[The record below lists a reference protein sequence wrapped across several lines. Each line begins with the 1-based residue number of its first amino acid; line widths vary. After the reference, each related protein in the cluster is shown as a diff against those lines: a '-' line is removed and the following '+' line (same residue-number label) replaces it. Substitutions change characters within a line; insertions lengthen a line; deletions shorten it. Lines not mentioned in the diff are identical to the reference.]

1 MCVLICAYAPAA
13 CLHCRPARRPRRPFI
28 PQVPELH
35 VPLAGVFR
43 AHGHTVIA
51 SAMAPLRGADTLVY
65 GSCDALRSFVDRHTA
80 VVTPIVEELGRK
92 LGMGCGGQN
101 VGIL

>member
-1 MCVLICAYAPAA
+1 MCSHLCQCACRLSSLSPRAA
-13 CLHCRPARRPRRPFI
+13 ARPPI

-92 LGMGCGGQN
+92 LGMCGCGGHN

>member
-1 MCVLICAYAPAA
+1 MRLPPVFIVAPR
-13 CLHCRPARRPRRPFI
+13 CRPRRPFP

-92 LGMGCGGQN
+92 LGMCGCGGQN
-101 VGIL
+101 AGIL

>member
-1 MCVLICAYAPAA
+1 MRAPSFFVPIPLPP
-13 CLHCRPARRPRRPFI
+13 CLHCRLVSRF

-65 GSCDALRSFVDRHTA
+65 GSCDALRSFVDRHTE

-92 LGMGCGGQN
+92 LGMCGWQN
-101 VGIL
+101 CWH